1 MSNYNR
7 LCSVSCYLGM
17 KEDLWAEESFVADID
32 GEGLL
37 IDGVHALVLLDPLAR
52 LAVVLAKLLHDVRAH
67 VRELLLRTFNAAQA
81 NISTTCNSH
90 HNFASK
96 KKFFHTNHTSY
107 LVLT

>member
-67 VRELLLRTFNAAQA
+67 VRKLLLSTCSAAES

-96 KKFFHTNHTSY
+96 YSSIRTIID
-107 LVLT
+107 